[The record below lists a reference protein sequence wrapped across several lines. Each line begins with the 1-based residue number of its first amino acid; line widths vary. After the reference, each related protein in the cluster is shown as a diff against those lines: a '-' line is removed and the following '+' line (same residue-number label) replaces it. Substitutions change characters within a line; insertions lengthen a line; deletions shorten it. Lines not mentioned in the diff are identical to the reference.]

1 MFFELL
7 GICLLGGWLS
17 SSEQKRIKKRNERQ
31 SRWLKENGYDTLEQT
46 KLEHW
51 AINHQGEAIEIA
63 YGYPIYSVENLRM
76 CTEWT
81 KGSQYFNKRN
91 FMEMLCEKHG
101 FKYFNYRFP
110 PEEYRNIK

>member
-17 SSEQKRIKKRNERQ
+17 FSEQKWMKKRNERQ
-31 SRWLKENGYDTLEQT
+31 SQWLEENGYDTLEQA

-63 YGYPIYSVENLRM
+63 YGYPVYSGENLRM

-81 KGSQYFNKRN
+81 KGSQYFLQKR
-91 FMEMLCEKHG
+91 FYGKTV
-101 FKYFNYRFP
+101 
-110 PEEYRNIK
+110 